1 MQNAVI
7 VAYGRTPA
15 GKAHKGTLAEIRP
28 DDLAAVAI
36 KGVLERVSALDF
48 TEIEDVIL
56 GCATP
61 EAEQGTNVARISL
74 LRAGLPFSI
83 PGMTVNRLCSSG
95 LQTIA
100 IAAHSIMAGMNQVVL
115 AGGTE
120 SMSMIPMLGHNPRP
134 NPELES
140 SRPETYI
147 GMGMT
152 AENVAEQFEVTRQ
165 AQDEFAWQS
174 HQKSLAAIAN
184 GYFDEEII
192 AVPLPDPVSSQQ
204 LFTQDEGPR
213 AGTTLE
219 VLAGLKPIF
228 KMNGSVTAGNCSQVS
243 DGAAMTLLMSET
255 RAQQLGIEPLARI
268 VSYAVTG
275 TDPALMGI
283 GPVTAVPK
291 ALKLAGLNAT
301 QIDLWEVN
309 EAFASQAVYVARK
322 LGIPPERLN
331 VNGGAIALGHPMGCT
346 GAKLTATLLAEMSRR
361 HARYGVVTMCIG
373 GGMGAAAVFENL
385 HR

>member
-7 VAYGRTPA
+7 VACGRTPA
-15 GKAHKGTLAEIRP
+15 GKAYKGTLSKTRP

-36 KGVLERVSALDF
+36 KGVLDRVGGLDF

-61 EAEQGTNVARISL
+61 EAEQGTNIARISL
-74 LRAGLPFSI
+74 LRAGLPHSV

-100 IAAHSIMAGMNQVVL
+100 IAAQSIMAGMNQVVL

-134 NPELES
+134 NPELEH

-147 GMGMT
+147 DMGTT
-152 AENVAEQFEVTRQ
+152 AENVAEQFGVTRQ
-165 AQDEFAWQS
+165 EQDEFAWHS
-174 HQKSLAAIAN
+174 HKKALAAIAS
-184 GYFDEEII
+184 GYFDDEII
-192 AVPLPDPVSSQQ
+192 AVPFSGADGSRQ

-213 AGTTLE
+213 VGTTLE
-219 VLAGLKPIF
+219 ALAGLKPVF
-228 KMNGSVTAGNCSQVS
+228 KTNGTVTAGNCSQMS
-243 DGAAMTLLMSET
+243 DGAAMALIMSES
-255 RAQQLGIEPLARI
+255 RAQQLGIIPQARI
-268 VSYAVTG
+268 ISYAVSG

-291 ALKLAGLNAT
+291 ALNLAGLNAT

-322 LGIPPERLN
+322 LGIPSELLN

-346 GAKLTATLLAEMSRR
+346 GAKLTATLLAELARR
-361 HARYGVVTMCIG
+361 RARYGVVTMCIG

-385 HR
+385 LR